1 LLAFSILQLEHWLGL
16 ALWPFLRIA
25 GCLMVAPVFG
35 ASYVPARIKILLA
48 GTATLAALPQLPP
61 LPQIAFLSGDGVL
74 ITMQQVIIGVAL
86 GFILQLVFDTL
97 TLAGQLLANGMGL
110 GFAFNIDPLRGVS
123 TPAMGQFCV
132 VLGTLVFLSLNGH
145 LAFLELTID
154 SFRGLPIG
162 TAGFEPQQYL
172 ALANLGSQMFAGALR
187 IALPG
192 ITALLVINMAFGVA
206 SRAAPSLNLFAVG
219 FPVTLI
225 FGLFIVLFGLPTV
238 GSGVVDLLS
247 SQFAFMRQLVHGG

>member
-1 LLAFSILQLEHWLGL
+1 
-16 ALWPFLRIA
+16 
-25 GCLMVAPVFG
+25 
-35 ASYVPARIKILLA
+35 
-48 GTATLAALPQLPP
+48 
-61 LPQIAFLSGDGVL
+61 
-74 ITMQQVIIGVAL
+74 
-86 GFILQLVFDTL
+86 
-97 TLAGQLLANGMGL
+97 
-110 GFAFNIDPLRGVS
+110 
-123 TPAMGQFCV
+123 MGQFYV

-145 LAFLELTID
+145 LAFLELVID

-162 TAGFEPQQYL
+162 TAGFEPQQYM
-172 ALANLGSQMFAGALR
+172 ALASLGSQMFAGALR

-238 GSGVVDLLS
+238 GSGVVDLLT
-247 SQFAFMRQLVHGG
+247 SQFAFMRQLVNGG

>member
-1 LLAFSILQLEHWLGL
+1 LLAFSILQLEHWLGV

-25 GCLMVAPVFG
+25 GCVMVAPVFG

-48 GTATLAALPQLPP
+48 ATTTLVALPQLPE

-74 ITMQQVIIGVAL
+74 ITMQQVIIGIAL
-86 GFILQLVFDTL
+86 GFALQLVFDTL

-110 GFAFNIDPLRGVS
+110 GFAFNVDPLRGVS
-123 TPAMGQFCV
+123 TPAMGQFYV

-145 LAFLELTID
+145 LAFLELVID

-172 ALANLGSQMFAGALR
+172 ALANLGEQMFAGALR

-192 ITALLVINMAFGVA
+192 ITALLVINVAFGVA
-206 SRAAPSLNLFAVG
+206 SRAAPALNLFAVG

-238 GSGVVDLLS
+238 GGGVVDLLT
-247 SQFAFMRQLVHGG
+247 SQFAFMRQLVNGS